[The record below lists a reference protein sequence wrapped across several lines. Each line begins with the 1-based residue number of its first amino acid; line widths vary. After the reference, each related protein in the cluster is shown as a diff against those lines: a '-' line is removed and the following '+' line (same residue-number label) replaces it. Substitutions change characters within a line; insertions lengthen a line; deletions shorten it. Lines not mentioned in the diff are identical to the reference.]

1 MDLVIAS
8 NNKHKISEIKDV
20 IDNSINLISLAE
32 TGIREDIPENENTI
46 EGNALAKAKYVHQ
59 RTGSNVFADDT
70 GLEVESLNG
79 APGVHSARYA
89 GPGRNS
95 DDNIK
100 RLLDELKDKK
110 NRKARFRTVVA
121 LIYNKKEYFFEGIIC
136 GRIIKN
142 KRGESGFGYDP
153 VFIPDNDKLTFA
165 EMPSEKK
172 NIISHRAIAINK
184 LKDFLGKLL

>member
-46 EGNALAKAKYVHQ
+46 EGNALAKAKYVHE

-70 GLEVESLNG
+70 GLEVEALNG

-95 DDNIK
+95 DDNIE
-100 RLLDELKDKK
+100 RLLDELKDKE

-121 LIYNKKEYFFEGIIC
+121 LIYNNREYFFEGTIG
-136 GRIIKN
+136 GRIITS
-142 KRGESGFGYDP
+142 KRGKAGFGYDP
-153 VFIPDNDKLTFA
+153 VFIPDNEELTFA
-165 EMPSEKK
+165 ELPPEKK
-172 NIISHRAIAINK
+172 NIISHRAIAVNK
-184 LKDFLGKLL
+184 LKAFLNKLV